1 MMKKTE
7 TASNEAEPAAAPK
20 LAAPESAGTKPAEPE
35 IAGTKP
41 AEPETA
47 GTKPAEPETAG
58 TKPAGLDARLP
69 QWLGVAVIALS
80 IVIVD
85 QITKRVALANLDP
98 GERIPLLGDLFGLQ
112 LVFNP
117 GAAFSMGAGATRV
130 ITVFALVVCVVVIP
144 WLLSRPVGRLTR
156 IAFALIWGGAI
167 GNVIDRLFFPPGKLA
182 GHVVDFLAYAD
193 WFVGNIADIAI
204 VGGVVLL
211 LIQAFRAENTETSN
225 KLATADTPGTGE
237 LETSSK
243 LDNASVPT
251 TDKTE
256 EATAAHV
263 SETSTERR
271 ETEGCR

>member
-20 LAAPESAGTKPAEPE
+20 LAAPES
-35 IAGTKP
+35 
-41 AEPETA
+41 
-47 GTKPAEPETAG
+47 AG

-211 LIQAFRAENTETSN
+211 LIQAFRAENTEISSKLATADAPGTGELETSN